1 MSVNWYSG
9 NAAEDGSER
18 RGWILGHFI
27 DPSEGVRS
35 SNDVEIK
42 WGIHP
47 VGDKRPEW
55 TADDQRTTLVLLV
68 QGNFRID
75 LTETSITLEKQG
87 DYAVWGPGIRRPRIP
102 CLGQLAVCQ
111 GLPPTAAICQLPE
124 KDVLIGLKGY
134 ALSIRC
140 PGGIP
145 ISSFKCQPGRRV
157 PGRLW

>member
-1 MSVNWYSG
+1 MSANWHTG
-9 NAAEDGSER
+9 NAAEDGRER

-87 DYAVWGPGIRRPRIP
+87 DYAVWGPGIDHSWEAITESIVITVRWPSS
-102 CLGQLAVCQ
+102 
-111 GLPPTAAICQLPE
+111 TA
-124 KDVLIGLKGY
+124 
-134 ALSIRC
+134 
-140 PGGIP
+140 
-145 ISSFKCQPGRRV
+145 
-157 PGRLW
+157 